1 MKVVI
6 TYKGKSP
13 DHLKLFSFN
22 VEGLKPKLEDPNFLE
37 TIQDY
42 DISIL
47 TETWKNDPSKI
58 NIEGFWD
65 YSQVRPK
72 QKMQ

>member
-1 MKVVI
+1 MQREI
-6 TYKGKSP
+6 P

-47 TETWKNDPSKI
+47 TETWSI
-58 NIEGFWD
+58 
-65 YSQVRPK
+65 
-72 QKMQ
+72 

>member
-1 MKVVI
+1 MQREI
-6 TYKGKSP
+6 P
-13 DHLKLFSFN
+13 EHLKLFSFN
-22 VEGLKPKLEDPNFLE
+22 VEGLKLKLEDPNFLK

-58 NIEGFWD
+58 NIEAPV
-65 YSQVRPK
+65 SRALA
-72 QKMQ
+72 

>member
-1 MKVVI
+1 MCKW
-6 TYKGKSP
+6 KSP
-13 DHLKLFSFN
+13 EHLKLSSFN
-22 VEGLKPKLEDPNFLE
+22 VEGLKPKLEGPNFLE
-37 TIQDY
+37 TIQDC

-72 QKMQ
+72 HKMQ